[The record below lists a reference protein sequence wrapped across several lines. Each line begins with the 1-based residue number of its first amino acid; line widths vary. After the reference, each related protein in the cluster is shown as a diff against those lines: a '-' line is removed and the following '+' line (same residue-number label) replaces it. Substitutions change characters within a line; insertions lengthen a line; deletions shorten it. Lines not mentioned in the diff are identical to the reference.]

1 MSRPT
6 EADRTLA
13 DADADDE
20 FLVDIFR
27 RETSPENVADDAVDA
42 SDNVDPDDWPEIKV
56 RVFLLNVRVELNLS
70 HYCTLS

>member
-56 RVFLLNVRVELNLS
+56 RGFSFNVCKS
-70 HYCTLS
+70 